1 MSAITVLGS
10 EAQTMI
16 TLTGLA
22 LLTIV
27 VCLLVLVGLGVMVT
41 ISVRRTLRDL
51 AHDVA
56 GSTRNNEWH
65 RGHEAGLREG
75 GSTRSGLTARADDGS
90 PDAERLD
97 VLLGQMFPE
106 SPSTQDD
113 YRAAAREV
121 IREYDRGVGNV
132 VTSGAMISIAQR
144 HTVRPATLRKIASSI
159 LGARS

>member
-1 MSAITVLGS
+1 MSPDL
-10 EAQTMI
+10 
-16 TLTGLA
+16 LGLA

-27 VCLLVLVGLGVMVT
+27 ICLLVLIGLGVMVT
-41 ISVRRTLRDL
+41 IGVRRTLRDL

-75 GSTRSGLTARADDGS
+75 AARQASNPGRTALADDGQ

-97 VLLGQMFPE
+97 VLLGELFPE

-113 YRAAAREV
+113 YRAAAREA
-121 IREYDRGVGNV
+121 ITEYDARGNV
-132 VTSGAMISIAQR
+132 PPGVMISIAQR
-144 HTVRPATLRKIASSI
+144 HAVRPATLRKIASSI
-159 LGARS
+159 LEARS